1 MIVPFLCFHGQ
12 CEEAVTFYAKVFGFE
27 ARFLLFHQAPGRGFD
42 VPESFNSKVMFTQF
56 TIADQ
61 QVMATDHIPGLSTTP
76 GQSVTLNIIH
86 PSKADIERWFA
97 ELSVEGTVGM
107 PLQKT
112 GWAPWYGSLTDRY
125 GITWQFSLNA

>member
-12 CEEAVTFYAKVFGFE
+12 CEEAVRTYAKIFGFE
-27 ARFLLFHQAPGRGFD
+27 ARFLLFLQAPNRGFD
-42 VPESFNSKVMFTQF
+42 VPEIFNSKVMFTQF

-61 QVMATDHIPGLSTTP
+61 QVMATDHVPGLSTQP

-86 PSKADIERWFA
+86 TSKADIERWFA
-97 ELSVEGTVGM
+97 ELSEGGTVGM

-112 GWAPWYGSLTDRY
+112 NWAPWYGSLTDRF

>member
-1 MIVPFLCFHGQ
+1 MIVPFLCFHGR
-12 CEEAVTFYAKVFGFE
+12 CEEAVSFYAEVFDFE
-27 ARFLLFHQAPGRGFD
+27 ARFLYFHQVPQRGFE
-42 VPESFNSKVMFTQF
+42 VPEAYSNNVMFTQF
-56 TIADQ
+56 SIADQ
-61 QVMATDHIPGLSTTP
+61 QVMATDHIPGLSTLP

-86 PSKADIERWFA
+86 PSKSDIEHWFVQ
-97 ELSVEGTVGM
+97 LSEGGTVGM

>member
-27 ARFLLFHQAPGRGFD
+27 ARFLHFNQVPQRGFD
-42 VPESFNSKVMFTQF
+42 VSESFANKVMFTQF
-56 TIADQ
+56 TITDQ
-61 QVMATDHIPGLSTTP
+61 QVMATDHVPGLSTQP

-86 PSKADIERWFA
+86 TGRADIEAWFA
-97 ELSVEGTVGM
+97 ALSEGGTVGM